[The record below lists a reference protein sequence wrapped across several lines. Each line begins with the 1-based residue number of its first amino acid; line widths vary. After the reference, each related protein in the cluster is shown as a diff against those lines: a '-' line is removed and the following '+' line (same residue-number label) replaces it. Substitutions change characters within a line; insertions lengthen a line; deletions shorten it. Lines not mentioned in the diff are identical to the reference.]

1 MTSVNKGL
9 LQINIC
15 VILLGGTALFA
26 KLISLPADSITFF
39 RSIFGGLSLV
49 AIMIMTHSPFRLQSP
64 KDYWM
69 IIFTALLTAAHWV
82 SYFHAIQISTVAI
95 GILSL
100 YTFPIMTALIEPLF
114 DREMIRLGSIIL
126 TIIGFFGI
134 LLIIPKFEI
143 SNQMTAGV
151 MWGLVSAVLFTA
163 RNITVR
169 KTLSHVS
176 SITTMFYQ
184 LVIVSVLL
192 LPFVSFQNSLLV
204 DNRLY
209 LLVLLGVLF
218 TATPHVLLVASLRQ
232 LKASTA
238 SLILCMHPMYS
249 ILFAAIIISEIPS
262 TKVLIGG
269 IIIFGI
275 SVYES
280 IRVRLENKKVTYH
293 QQSPQNVNIGQNGC
307 SLYRAE

>member
-1 MTSVNKGL
+1 
-9 LQINIC
+9 
-15 VILLGGTALFA
+15 
-26 KLISLPADSITFF
+26 
-39 RSIFGGLSLV
+39 
-49 AIMIMTHSPFRLQSP
+49 
-64 KDYWM
+64 M

-100 YTFPIMTALIEPLF
+100 YTFPIMTAFIEPLF